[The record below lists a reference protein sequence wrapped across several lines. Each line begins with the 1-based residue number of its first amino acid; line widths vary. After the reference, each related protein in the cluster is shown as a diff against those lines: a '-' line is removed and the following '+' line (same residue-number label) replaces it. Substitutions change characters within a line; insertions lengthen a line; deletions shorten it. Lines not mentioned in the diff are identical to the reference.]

1 MWIRYSWC
9 LAIILIFAAS
19 VFAIEITEVEI
30 NPGGSDS
37 GNEWIELFS
46 EEEVNS
52 SEYRIL
58 NNDGDEIVLEGVFS
72 EVFVYIFESQWLDNK
87 DEKIFLYKGDD
98 LVFETDVFADEE
110 NNDKTWN
117 LCGDWVF
124 GGGSKGDENKCE
136 FDKVDSDVEEESDVR
151 ESGGEVEEEVVSVS
165 SEISGEVEEN
175 LGEEVIYLAP
185 KNIKSQTNKELVFES
200 KDEKI
205 KKYAIYVFALFCVI
219 IIMFLIRDRS

>member
-1 MWIRYSWC
+1 

>member
-1 MWIRYSWC
+1 M
-9 LAIILIFAAS
+9 AIILIFAAS